1 MSTEKRISQGI
12 AIVPEGAS
20 VFPDMSVYD
29 NLYLGGYTKPEQ
41 IREMMAQ
48 VFEMFPRIEERLS
61 QKAKTLSGGE
71 RQMLC
76 IGRALMARPKLILF
90 DEPSLGLQPSIVLQI
105 FEHITRIHEK
115 GVAILLVEQNVFQT
129 LAITERTYVL
139 EHGRIALEGRSEKLI
154 NDDYIKKSYLA
165 I

>member
-1 MSTEKRISQGI
+1 
-12 AIVPEGAS
+12 
-20 VFPDMSVYD
+20 
-29 NLYLGGYTKPEQ
+29 
-41 IREMMAQ
+41 
-48 VFEMFPRIEERLS
+48 
-61 QKAKTLSGGE
+61 
-71 RQMLC
+71 MLC
-76 IGRALMARPKLILF
+76 IGRALMSSPKLILF

-139 EHGRIALEGRSEKLI
+139 EHGRIALEGRSDKLI